1 VRVAPE
7 PALIASSFVTWYGE
21 DAERRPVVQDV
32 EVWCERAARTQSTF
46 SALGAPWAAIRR

>member
-46 SALGAPWAAIRR
+46 SALEAPWAAIRR